1 MALTVS
7 NHNGT
12 LPADHFWIR
21 NLFQGFYTQQISFD
35 RNLTFIDHVLSF
47 LLGVWV
53 FTRIPA
59 DIRNRCIGFTCCNL
73 MHEITPFKLPNCIKV
88 HVYKECK

>member
-1 MALTVS
+1 MLLHITRYSELTLMALTVS

-12 LPADHFWIR
+12 LPADHIWIL
-21 NLFQGFYTQQISFD
+21 NLFQEFYTQQISFD
-35 RNLTFIDHVLSF
+35 RNLTFIDHVLSL

-59 DIRNRCIGFTCCNL
+59 AEFFNL
-73 MHEITPFKLPNCIKV
+73 L
-88 HVYKECK
+88 